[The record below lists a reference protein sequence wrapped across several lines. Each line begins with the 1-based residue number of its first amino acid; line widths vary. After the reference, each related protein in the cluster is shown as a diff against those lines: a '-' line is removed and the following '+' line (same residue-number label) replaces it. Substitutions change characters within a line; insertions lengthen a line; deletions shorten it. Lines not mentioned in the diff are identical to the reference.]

1 MFMCLTAA
9 AFSACGD
16 DDSDKN
22 FGSGD
27 DTDFTPTELVVKG
40 QVEKGPFVSG
50 STIDMQPLSYEMKA
64 VGSTYSAT
72 ITDDAGSFTFSPEKF
87 EQSYAR
93 LSVTGYFYNEY
104 QGKLSNGTIMLQG
117 IVDLRDKATVNVNL
131 LTHLKYQRLLNLIA
145 TGQPYRSA
153 NAQAQEELL
162 KAFGLQQ
169 YNTIDASQFSVAA
182 GTDEAAALIVFSS
195 LLLGDRTEAEF
206 TEYLAKLCADFADD
220 GQFTDAN
227 KEQISTDRD
236 ALFDKLENIRQHLID
251 RYEQLGRNIEVKPLA
266 GYADWDD
273 NGVAGDEAHD
283 PSKPINLS
291 KDYIQVPTEGGSYEV
306 TFNSDVPL
314 YLTPRSSNES
324 AVMANETLSTV
335 GFTSCTTEIRN
346 NQTLLITVKPAEY
359 RNMYDYNI
367 YLYDGLDNVVG
378 TIRLSQKGKPDG
390 KFLSGDG
397 TELFERIANKLTNDP
412 EQTLLRELDN
422 RINRLAQMNSS
433 YPMPDVTEYH
443 LDDVL
448 RVYRA
453 LAALISGTP
462 YIPSM
467 SLGAITTTDL
477 IPELAQAIDN
487 LPEHAVGNCET
498 PEQIAWLSADIARFA
513 LAMIYEE
520 NGQHIDARTLLQKI
534 VDNNFYSEDNPV
546 ILSFYGRSSI
556 IDYHMVLEY
565 LQYLG
570 TR

>member
-1 MFMCLTAA
+1 MFICLTAA

-87 EQSYAR
+87 EQPYAR

-220 GQFTDAN
+220 GMFTDAN
-227 KEQISTDRD
+227 KEQISNDRKKV
-236 ALFDKLENIRQHLID
+236 FTKLGHIRENLIA
-251 RYEQLGRNIEVKPLA
+251 RYKQLGRDIAVKDLTN
-266 GYADWDD
+266 YADWDD

-291 KDYIQVPTEGGSYEV
+291 KDYIQVPAEGGSYQI

-314 YLTPRSSNES
+314 YLTKRGDDEAATSI
-324 AVMANETLSTV
+324 ATLTTS
-335 GFTSCTTEIRN
+335 GFISCNKELKD
-346 NQTLLITVKPAEY
+346 NQTLLITVKPTEY
-359 RNMYDYNI
+359 RSMYDDII
-367 YLYDGLDNVVG
+367 YLYDYMDNIVG
-378 TIRLSQKGKPDG
+378 TIKISQEGKPDG
-390 KFLSGDG
+390 KFLSSWGADLF
-397 TELFERIANKLTNDP
+397 TNIANAFVNNDPQYLLLELDERINYLVQAN
-412 EQTLLRELDN
+412 
-422 RINRLAQMNSS
+422 S
-433 YPMPDVTEYH
+433 YYSTPDVSVYH

-453 LAALISGTP
+453 LIALISGMPKFPT
-462 YIPSM
+462 ISGILSPS
-467 SLGAITTTDL
+467 DL
-477 IPELAQAIDN
+477 IPELTQAVAN
-487 LPEHAVGNCET
+487 LPEHSMGNCET
-498 PEQIAWLSADIARFA
+498 TEQIAWLSADIARFA